1 MERDRETYISAVKDR
16 PQAPPRLPCPHGDE
30 IRPHY
35 PGSSPG
41 QGPQASVRLR
51 TMSTPLPAVKRLKTR
66 REFLQAAKGKKAV
79 RSGVVIQ
86 ARSRDGSLLL
96 GADEN
101 APGHIRAGFTAT
113 RKIGGAVI
121 RNRAKRRLREIARLL
136 LPLHGQP
143 GIDYVFIARATTPK
157 RDWSRL
163 VGDVE
168 SALASLA
175 TGRTSGDREHKAQ
188 EA

>member
-1 MERDRETYISAVKDR
+1 MSA
-16 PQAPPRLPCPHGDE
+16 
-30 IRPHY
+30 
-35 PGSSPG
+35 
-41 QGPQASVRLR
+41 
-51 TMSTPLPAVKRLKTR
+51 PLPAVKRLKTR
-66 REFLQAAKGKKAV
+66 RQFLHAAKGKKAV

-86 ARSRDGSLLL
+86 ARSRDGSLHV
-96 GADEN
+96 GPDEI
-101 APGHIRAGFTAT
+101 GAGFTAT

-143 GIDYVFIARATTPK
+143 GIDYVFIARASTPS

-163 VGDVE
+163 MGEVE
-168 SALASLA
+168 SALKDLA
-175 TGRTSGDREHKAQ
+175 KGQPQGDREHKAQ

>member
-1 MERDRETYISAVKDR
+1 M
-16 PQAPPRLPCPHGDE
+16 P
-30 IRPHY
+30 
-35 PGSSPG
+35 
-41 QGPQASVRLR
+41 
-51 TMSTPLPAVKRLKTR
+51 TPLPAVRRLKTR
-66 REFLQAAKGKKAV
+66 REFLHVAKGKKAV

-86 ARSRDGSLLL
+86 ARSRDGSLHLQ
-96 GADEN
+96 D
-101 APGHIRAGFTAT
+101 APIGAGFTAT

-121 RNRAKRRLREIARLL
+121 RNRAKRRLREIVRLL

-143 GIDYVFIARATTPK
+143 GIDYVFIARATTPD

-168 SALASLA
+168 SALVSLA
-175 TGRTSGDREHKAQ
+175 DGQVPGDREHKAQ